1 MNTLR
6 QSFTKLA
13 VLWALAIVFLGLTVT
28 TENFF
33 SIMNLRN
40 ILDQQA
46 FILMI
51 AGFAT
56 IVIISGGFDV
66 SLGAIYILSP
76 IVALKVENS
85 TGSILYMVIAGAAV
99 GVSAGVV
106 NGLII
111 AYGKINSF
119 ITTLA
124 TSFILF
130 GLAYILSDGSILTLS
145 DIESRSF
152 VTKKIL
158 GITSATWMAFAILII
173 SWILL
178 ERTRFGRSIFA
189 IGGNIEA
196 ARLSGIRVAR
206 LQIIAFTLGGLGAGL
221 AGALNSIRTTSA
233 QASDDFSVI
242 FAVIAAIVVGGTSI
256 AGGSGAIWRSVAGV
270 FFIAILVNGFNLNGI
285 DPVFQR
291 IIQGL
296 VILLAVGA
304 DSIRST
310 RRT

>member
-99 GVSAGVV
+99 GIAAGVV

-270 FFIAILVNGFNLNGI
+270 FFIAIWVNGFNLNGI

>member
-1 MNTLR
+1 MNALR

-13 VLWALAIVFLGLTVT
+13 VLWALAIVFIGLTAT
-28 TENFF
+28 TDNFF

-46 FILMI
+46 FFLIV

-85 TGSILYMVIAGAAV
+85 TGSVLYMVLAGAAV
-99 GVSAGVV
+99 GILAGII

-111 AYGKINSF
+111 AYAQINSF

-130 GLAYILSDGSILTLS
+130 GLAYILSDGSILMIS

-152 VTKKIL
+152 VTTKIF
-158 GITSATWMAFAILII
+158 GITSATWMALFFLII

-189 IGGNIEA
+189 VGGNIEA
-196 ARLSGIRVAR
+196 ARLSGIRVTR
-206 LQIIAFTLGGLGAGL
+206 IQIIAFTLGGFGAGL

-256 AGGSGAIWRSVAGV
+256 AGGSGAIWRSVAGI

-310 RRT
+310 RQT

>member
-1 MNTLR
+1 MNALR

-13 VLWALAIVFLGLTVT
+13 VLWALATVFIGLTAT
-28 TENFF
+28 TDNFF

-46 FILMI
+46 FVLII

-76 IVALKVENS
+76 IVALKVENA
-85 TGSILYMVIAGAAV
+85 TGSILYMVLAGAAV
-99 GVSAGVV
+99 GITAGII

-111 AYGKINSF
+111 AYAKINSF

-130 GLAYILSDGSILTLS
+130 GLAYILSDGSILMIS

-152 VTKKIL
+152 VTTKIF
-158 GITSATWMAFAILII
+158 GITSATWMALFFLII

-189 IGGNIEA
+189 VGGNIEA
-196 ARLSGIRVAR
+196 ARLSGIRVNR
-206 LQIIAFTLGGLGAGL
+206 IQIIAFTLGGFGAGL

>member
-1 MNTLR
+1 MNALR

-13 VLWALAIVFLGLTVT
+13 VLWALAIVFIGLTAT
-28 TENFF
+28 TDNFL

-46 FILMI
+46 FFLIV

-76 IVALKVENS
+76 IVALKIENA
-85 TGSILYMVIAGAAV
+85 TGSILYMVLAGAAV
-99 GVSAGVV
+99 GILAGII

-111 AYGKINSF
+111 AYAKINSF

-130 GLAYILSDGSILTLS
+130 GLAYILSDGSILMIS

-152 VTKKIL
+152 VTTKIF
-158 GITSATWMAFAILII
+158 GITSATWMALFFLII

-189 IGGNIEA
+189 VGGNIEA
-196 ARLSGIRVAR
+196 ARLSGIRVNR
-206 LQIIAFTLGGLGAGL
+206 IQIIAFTLGGFGAGL

-256 AGGSGAIWRSVAGV
+256 AGGSGAIWRSVAGI

-310 RRT
+310 RQT

>member
-99 GVSAGVV
+99 GIAAGVV

-158 GITSATWMAFAILII
+158 GITSATCMAFAILII

>member
-1 MNTLR
+1 MKLLR
-6 QSFTKLA
+6 QSLTKLA
-13 VLWALAIVFLGLTVT
+13 VIWALAIVFLGLTAT
-28 TENFF
+28 TNNFF
-33 SIMNLRN
+33 SVMNLRN

-46 FILMI
+46 FVLII

-76 IVALKVENS
+76 IVALKVENA
-85 TGSILYMVIAGAAV
+85 TGSLLYMLLAGAAV
-99 GVSAGVV
+99 GIAAGII

-111 AYGKINSF
+111 AYGNINSF
-119 ITTLA
+119 IATLA

-145 DIESRSF
+145 DIESRSL
-152 VTKKIL
+152 VTTRIF
-158 GITSATWMAFAILII
+158 GITSATWMAFIFLII

-178 ERTRFGRSIFA
+178 ERTRFGRSVFA
-189 IGGNIEA
+189 VGGNIEA
-196 ARLSGIRVAR
+196 ARLSGVRVAR
-206 LQIIAFTLGGLGAGL
+206 LQIITFALGGFGAGI

-233 QASDDFSVI
+233 QASDDFSII

-256 AGGSGAIWRSVAGV
+256 AGGSGAIWRSIAGV

-304 DSIRST
+304 DSIRSKRNT
-310 RRT
+310 

>member
-1 MNTLR
+1 MKLLR
-6 QSFTKLA
+6 QSLTKLA
-13 VLWALAIVFLGLTVT
+13 VIWALAIVFLGLTVT
-28 TENFF
+28 TDNFF
-33 SIMNLRN
+33 SVMNLRN

-46 FILMI
+46 FVLII

-56 IVIISGGFDV
+56 IVIIAGGFDV

-76 IVALKVENS
+76 IVALKVENA
-85 TGSILYMVIAGAAV
+85 TGSLLYMLLAGAAV
-99 GVSAGVV
+99 GIAAGII

-111 AYGKINSF
+111 AYGNINSF
-119 ITTLA
+119 IATLA

-145 DIESRSF
+145 DIESRSL
-152 VTKKIL
+152 VTTRIF
-158 GITSATWMAFAILII
+158 GITSATWMAFVFLII

-178 ERTRFGRSIFA
+178 ERTRFGRSVFA
-189 IGGNIEA
+189 VGGNIEA
-196 ARLSGIRVAR
+196 ARLSGVRVAR
-206 LQIIAFTLGGLGAGL
+206 LQIITFTLGGFGAGI

-233 QASDDFSVI
+233 QASDDFSII

-256 AGGSGAIWRSVAGV
+256 AGGSGAIWRSIAGV

-304 DSIRST
+304 ESIRSKRNT
-310 RRT
+310 

>member
-1 MNTLR
+1 MNALR

-13 VLWALAIVFLGLTVT
+13 VLWALATVFIGLTAT
-28 TENFF
+28 TDNFF

-46 FILMI
+46 FVLII

-76 IVALKVENS
+76 IVALKVENA
-85 TGSILYMVIAGAAV
+85 TGSVLYMVLAGAAV
-99 GVSAGVV
+99 GITAGII

-130 GLAYILSDGSILTLS
+130 GMAYILSDGSILMIS

-152 VTKKIL
+152 VTTKIF
-158 GITSATWMAFAILII
+158 GITSATWMALFFLIV

-189 IGGNIEA
+189 VGGNIEA
-196 ARLSGIRVAR
+196 ARLSGIRVNR
-206 LQIIAFTLGGLGAGL
+206 IQIIAFTLGGFGAGL

>member
-1 MNTLR
+1 MNALR

-13 VLWALAIVFLGLTVT
+13 VLWALAIVFIGLTAT
-28 TENFF
+28 TDSFF
-33 SIMNLRN
+33 SIMNLSN

-46 FILMI
+46 FVLII

-85 TGSILYMVIAGAAV
+85 TGSILYMVLAGAAV
-99 GVSAGVV
+99 GITAGII

-130 GLAYILSDGSILTLS
+130 GMAYILSDGSILTIS

-152 VTKKIL
+152 VTTKIF
-158 GITSATWMAFAILII
+158 GVTSATWMALFFLII
-173 SWILL
+173 SWVLL

-189 IGGNIEA
+189 VGGNIEA
-196 ARLSGIRVAR
+196 ARLSGIRVDR
-206 LQIIAFTLGGLGAGL
+206 IQIIAFTLGGFGAGL

>member
-1 MNTLR
+1 MNALR

-13 VLWALAIVFLGLTVT
+13 VLWALAIVFIGLTAT
-28 TENFF
+28 TDNFF

-46 FILMI
+46 FVLII

-76 IVALKVENS
+76 IVALKVENA
-85 TGSILYMVIAGAAV
+85 TGSVLYMVLAGAAV
-99 GVSAGVV
+99 GITAGII

-111 AYGKINSF
+111 AYAKINSF

-130 GLAYILSDGSILTLS
+130 GLAYILSDGSILMIS

-152 VTKKIL
+152 VTTKIF
-158 GITSATWMAFAILII
+158 GITSATWMALFFLII

-189 IGGNIEA
+189 VGGNIEA
-196 ARLSGIRVAR
+196 ARLSGIRVNR
-206 LQIIAFTLGGLGAGL
+206 VQIIAFTLGGFGAGL

-242 FAVIAAIVVGGTSI
+242 FAVIAAVVVGGTSI

>member
-1 MNTLR
+1 MNKLR
-6 QSFTKLA
+6 QSFSKLA
-13 VLWALAIVFLGLTVT
+13 VLWALTFVFVALSLTT
-28 TENFF
+28 DNFV
-33 SIMNLRN
+33 STGNLRN

-46 FILMI
+46 FVLII

-56 IVIISGGFDV
+56 IVMISGGFDV
-66 SLGAIYILSP
+66 SLGAIYILAP

-85 TGSILYMVIAGAAV
+85 TGSILAMIMAGAAV
-99 GVSAGVV
+99 GIAAGVV
-106 NGLII
+106 NGVIV
-111 AYGKINSF
+111 AFVKINSF
-119 ITTLA
+119 IATLA

-130 GLAYILSDGSILTLS
+130 GLAYILSDGSIITLANM
-145 DIESRSF
+145 ESRSF
-152 VTKKIL
+152 VTTRIF
-158 GITSATWMAFAILII
+158 GITSATWMSLVVLVI

-196 ARLSGIRVAR
+196 ARLSGIRVSR
-206 LQIIAFTLGGLGAGL
+206 IQVSAFVLGGFGAGL
-221 AGALNSIRTTSA
+221 AGALNTLRTTSA
-233 QASDDFSVI
+233 QASDDFSII

-270 FFIAILVNGFNLNGI
+270 FFIAVLVNGFNLNGI

-304 DSIRST
+304 DSVRSK
-310 RRT
+310 RSL

>member
-1 MNTLR
+1 MKLLR
-6 QSFTKLA
+6 QSLTKLA
-13 VLWALAIVFLGLTVT
+13 VIWALAIVFLGLTVT
-28 TENFF
+28 TDNFF
-33 SIMNLRN
+33 SVMNLRN

-46 FILMI
+46 FILII

-56 IVIISGGFDV
+56 IVIIAGGFDV

-76 IVALKVENS
+76 IVALKVENA
-85 TGSILYMVIAGAAV
+85 TGSLLYMVLAGAAV
-99 GVSAGVV
+99 GIAAGII

-111 AYGKINSF
+111 AYGNINSF

-145 DIESRSF
+145 DIESRSL
-152 VTKKIL
+152 VTTRIL
-158 GITSATWMAFAILII
+158 GITSATWMAFVFLII

-178 ERTRFGRSIFA
+178 EQTRFGRSVFA
-189 IGGNIEA
+189 VGGNIEA
-196 ARLSGIRVAR
+196 ARLSGVRVAR
-206 LQIIAFTLGGLGAGL
+206 LQIITFTLGGFGAGI

-256 AGGSGAIWRSVAGV
+256 AGGSGAIWRSIAGV

-304 DSIRST
+304 DSIRSKRNT
-310 RRT
+310 

>member
-1 MNTLR
+1 MKLLR
-6 QSFTKLA
+6 QSLTKLA
-13 VLWALAIVFLGLTVT
+13 VIWALAIVFLGLTVT
-28 TENFF
+28 TDNFF
-33 SIMNLRN
+33 SVMNLRN

-46 FILMI
+46 FILII

-56 IVIISGGFDV
+56 IVIIAGGFDV

-76 IVALKVENS
+76 IVALKVENA
-85 TGSILYMVIAGAAV
+85 TGSLLYMVLAGAAV
-99 GVSAGVV
+99 GIAAGII

-111 AYGKINSF
+111 AYGNINSF

-145 DIESRSF
+145 DIESRSL
-152 VTKKIL
+152 VTTRIF
-158 GITSATWMAFAILII
+158 GITSATWMAFVFLII

-178 ERTRFGRSIFA
+178 ERTRFGRSVFA
-189 IGGNIEA
+189 VGGNIEA
-196 ARLSGIRVAR
+196 ARLSGVRVAR
-206 LQIIAFTLGGLGAGL
+206 LQIITFTLGGFGTGI

-233 QASDDFSVI
+233 QASDDFSII

-256 AGGSGAIWRSVAGV
+256 AGGSGAIWRSIAGV

-304 DSIRST
+304 DSIRSKRNT
-310 RRT
+310 

>member
-1 MNTLR
+1 MNALR

-13 VLWALAIVFLGLTVT
+13 VLWALATVFIGLTAT
-28 TENFF
+28 TDNFF

-46 FILMI
+46 FVLII

-76 IVALKVENS
+76 IVALKVENA
-85 TGSILYMVIAGAAV
+85 TGSVLYMVLAGAAV
-99 GVSAGVV
+99 GITAGII

-130 GLAYILSDGSILTLS
+130 GMAYILSDGSILMIS

-152 VTKKIL
+152 VTTKIF
-158 GITSATWMAFAILII
+158 GITSATWMALFFLII

-189 IGGNIEA
+189 VGGNIEA
-196 ARLSGIRVAR
+196 ARLSGIRVNR
-206 LQIIAFTLGGLGAGL
+206 IQIIAFTLGGFGAGL

>member
-1 MNTLR
+1 MNALR
-6 QSFTKLA
+6 QSLTKLA
-13 VLWALAIVFLGLTVT
+13 VIWALAVVFLGLTFT

-85 TGSILYMVIAGAAV
+85 TGSILYMVLAGAAV
-99 GVSAGVV
+99 GVAAGVI

-206 LQIIAFTLGGLGAGL
+206 IQIIAFTLGGFGAGL

>member
-1 MNTLR
+1 MKLLR
-6 QSFTKLA
+6 QSLSKLA
-13 VLWALAIVFLGLTVT
+13 VIWALAIVFLGLTAT
-28 TENFF
+28 TNNFF
-33 SIMNLRN
+33 SVMNLRN

-46 FILMI
+46 FVLII

-76 IVALKVENS
+76 IVALKVENA
-85 TGSILYMVIAGAAV
+85 TGSLLYMLLAGAAV
-99 GVSAGVV
+99 GIAAGII

-111 AYGKINSF
+111 AYGNINSF
-119 ITTLA
+119 IATLA

-145 DIESRSF
+145 DIESRSL
-152 VTKKIL
+152 VTTRIF
-158 GITSATWMAFAILII
+158 GITSATWMAFIFLII

-178 ERTRFGRSIFA
+178 ERTRFGRSVFA
-189 IGGNIEA
+189 VGGNIEA
-196 ARLSGIRVAR
+196 ARLSGVRVAR
-206 LQIIAFTLGGLGAGL
+206 LQIITFTLGGFGAGI

-233 QASDDFSVI
+233 QASDDFSII

-256 AGGSGAIWRSVAGV
+256 AGGSGAIWRSIAGV

-304 DSIRST
+304 DSIRSKRNT
-310 RRT
+310 

>member
-1 MNTLR
+1 MNKLR
-6 QSFTKLA
+6 QSFSKLS
-13 VLWALAIVFLGLTVT
+13 VLWALTFVFVALSLTT
-28 TENFF
+28 DNFV
-33 SIMNLRN
+33 STGNLRN

-46 FILMI
+46 FVLII

-56 IVIISGGFDV
+56 IVMISGGFDV
-66 SLGAIYILSP
+66 SLGAIYILAP

-85 TGSILYMVIAGAAV
+85 TGSILAMIMAGAAV
-99 GVSAGVV
+99 GIAAGVV
-106 NGLII
+106 NGVIV
-111 AYGKINSF
+111 AFVKINSF
-119 ITTLA
+119 IATLA

-130 GLAYILSDGSILTLS
+130 GLAYILSDGSIITLANM
-145 DIESRSF
+145 ESRSF
-152 VTKKIL
+152 VTTRIF
-158 GITSATWMAFAILII
+158 GITSATWMSLVVLVI

-196 ARLSGIRVAR
+196 ARLSGIRVSR
-206 LQIIAFTLGGLGAGL
+206 IQVSAFVLGGFGAGL
-221 AGALNSIRTTSA
+221 AGALNTLRTTSA
-233 QASDDFSVI
+233 QASDDFSII

-270 FFIAILVNGFNLNGI
+270 FFIAVLVNGFNLNGI

-304 DSIRST
+304 DSVRSK
-310 RRT
+310 RSL

>member
-1 MNTLR
+1 MKVLR
-6 QSFTKLA
+6 QSLTNLA
-13 VLWALAIVFLGLTVT
+13 VLWALATVFLGLTFT
-28 TENFF
+28 TDNFF

-46 FILMI
+46 FVLII

-56 IVIISGGFDV
+56 IVIIAGGFDV

-76 IVALKVENS
+76 IVALKVENA
-85 TGSILYMVIAGAAV
+85 TGSVLHMVLAGGAV
-99 GVSAGVV
+99 GITAGII

-111 AYGKINSF
+111 AYAKINSF

-130 GLAYILSDGSILTLS
+130 GLAYILSDGSILMIS

-152 VTKKIL
+152 VTTKIF
-158 GITSATWMAFAILII
+158 GITSATWMALFFLII

-189 IGGNIEA
+189 VGGNIEA
-196 ARLSGIRVAR
+196 ARLSGIRVNHI
-206 LQIIAFTLGGLGAGL
+206 QIIAFTLGGFGAGL

-304 DSIRST
+304 DSIRSQ
-310 RRT
+310 RSS

>member
-1 MNTLR
+1 
-6 QSFTKLA
+6 
-13 VLWALAIVFLGLTVT
+13 
-28 TENFF
+28 
-33 SIMNLRN
+33 MNLRN

-46 FILMI
+46 FFLIV

-76 IVALKVENS
+76 IVALKIENA
-85 TGSILYMVIAGAAV
+85 TGSILYMVLAGAAV
-99 GVSAGVV
+99 GILAGII

-111 AYGKINSF
+111 AYAKINSF

-130 GLAYILSDGSILTLS
+130 GLAYILSDGSILMIS

-152 VTKKIL
+152 VTTKIF
-158 GITSATWMAFAILII
+158 GITSATWMALFFLII

-189 IGGNIEA
+189 VGGNIEA
-196 ARLSGIRVAR
+196 ARLSGIRVNR
-206 LQIIAFTLGGLGAGL
+206 IQIIAFTLGGFGAGL

-256 AGGSGAIWRSVAGV
+256 AGGSGAIWRSVAGI

>member
-1 MNTLR
+1 MKLLR
-6 QSFTKLA
+6 QSLTKLA
-13 VLWALAIVFLGLTVT
+13 VIWALAIVFLGLTAT
-28 TENFF
+28 TNNFF
-33 SIMNLRN
+33 SVMNLRN

-46 FILMI
+46 FVLII

-76 IVALKVENS
+76 IVALKGENA
-85 TGSILYMVIAGAAV
+85 TGSLLYMLLAGAAV
-99 GVSAGVV
+99 GIAAGII

-111 AYGKINSF
+111 AYGNINSF
-119 ITTLA
+119 IATLA

-145 DIESRSF
+145 DIESRSL
-152 VTKKIL
+152 VTTRIF
-158 GITSATWMAFAILII
+158 GITSATWMAFIFLII

-178 ERTRFGRSIFA
+178 ERTRFGRSVFA
-189 IGGNIEA
+189 VGGNIEA
-196 ARLSGIRVAR
+196 ARLSGVRVAR
-206 LQIIAFTLGGLGAGL
+206 LQIITFTLGGFGAGI

-233 QASDDFSVI
+233 QASDDFSII

-256 AGGSGAIWRSVAGV
+256 AGGSGAIWRSIAGV

-304 DSIRST
+304 DSIRSKRNT
-310 RRT
+310 

>member
-1 MNTLR
+1 MNALR

-13 VLWALAIVFLGLTVT
+13 VLWALAIVFIGLTAT
-28 TENFF
+28 TDNFF

-46 FILMI
+46 FVLII

-76 IVALKVENS
+76 IVALKVENA
-85 TGSILYMVIAGAAV
+85 TGSVLYMVLAGAAV
-99 GVSAGVV
+99 GITAGII

-111 AYGKINSF
+111 AYAKINSF

-130 GLAYILSDGSILTLS
+130 GLAYILSDGSILMIS

-152 VTKKIL
+152 VTTKIF
-158 GITSATWMAFAILII
+158 GITSATWMALFFLII

-189 IGGNIEA
+189 VGGNIEA
-196 ARLSGIRVAR
+196 ARLSGIRVNR
-206 LQIIAFTLGGLGAGL
+206 VQIFAFTLGGFGAGL